1 MIVRSVSD
9 SKNPTYGFFILEF
22 FGRSR
27 RCVCSAGFFILSK
40 GVKGMKKAAV
50 KEQDIREYWQA
61 NDTFHASVRNREGK
75 KPYVFYEGPPT
86 ANGMPHAGHALGRTI
101 KDFIARYKT
110 MDGYQVKRKAGWDT
124 HGLPVELEVEK
135 QLKISGKEQI
145 ETYGIERFIEK
156 CKESVF
162 TYEREWKQFTEA
174 LGYWVDME
182 DPYITLDNS
191 YIESVWYILSHIH
204 REGLLYK
211 GHRVVP
217 YCPHCET
224 SLSSHEVAQGYK
236 DVSDLSA
243 TAKFLVRGTTDE
255 YLLGWTTTP
264 WTLPANVAIA
274 VHPELTY
281 VTIRQGNEKY
291 IVAEELAKT
300 LFKGDFEVLA
310 SRKGKDLAGFR
321 YEAPFSYVKINKG
334 HQVVLADFVTD
345 QNGTGLVHIAPA
357 YGEDDYRVVKD
368 NGLDFV
374 HIVDGKGRYTE
385 EITPLAD
392 RFVKDCDVDIIKL
405 LAEQNRLFHKEK
417 YTHSY
422 PHCWRCD
429 SPLLYYAME
438 GWFIRMTDVK
448 EKMQENNQ
456 QVEWHPGHMQQG
468 RFGKF
473 LDNMVDWNIGRN
485 RYWGTPLNVWT
496 CKCGKEKAP
505 GSIAELMQEAIGPVP
520 EDVEL
525 HKPYIDQIQLRCEC
539 GDAMQR
545 TSEVIDVW
553 FDSGS
558 MPFAQ
563 YHYPFGDKKL
573 FESQYPAD
581 VVIEGVDQTR
591 GWFYSLLAVS
601 TLVTGKTPYKRVL
614 SLGHILDEN
623 GQKMSKSK
631 GNALNPTELMETYG
645 ADALRW
651 ALLSDSAPWNNK
663 RFSERTV
670 AQAKSK
676 MIDTFSNVFSFYQ
689 LYQQI
694 DQFNGERDSGG
705 VQSTLDEWILSRLHN
720 VTKQVNDYLE
730 QYDITNAARE
740 LGAFLDELSNW
751 YVRRSRQRFWS
762 SGMTEDKRA
771 AFSTLYEVLKK
782 TAQLLAPFTP
792 YIAEDVY
799 LQLTGSSVHLTDYPK
814 PDSGVINTQLEKDMR
829 TVRQVVELTR
839 AARNA
844 ARIKTKQPLS
854 TLYVMT
860 EEESVNLGAYLTTIK
875 EETNVKEI
883 VLEEKEGLFIYTAKL
898 DFAAAGPKLGKRVG
912 EVKKALSQV
921 SQEQLGDLLKT
932 GMLIIT
938 EDIKLT
944 TKEVLLEKV
953 PSDHLELSEGSGI
966 TVLLDTKLTVELK
979 EEGFVREVIREVQT
993 YRKEL
998 DLPVEKRVNLYID
1011 ASSSVLDI
1019 LKNHE
1024 DMLHQNLVLQN
1035 IYYEKQKAAKAVQ
1048 VEEEKL
1054 QIGIV

>member
-1 MIVRSVSD
+1 
-9 SKNPTYGFFILEF
+9 
-22 FGRSR
+22 
-27 RCVCSAGFFILSK
+27 
-40 GVKGMKKAAV
+40 MKKAAV

>member
-1 MIVRSVSD
+1 
-9 SKNPTYGFFILEF
+9 
-22 FGRSR
+22 
-27 RCVCSAGFFILSK
+27 
-40 GVKGMKKAAV
+40 MKKAV
-50 KEQDIREYWQA
+50 LKEQKIREYWQE

-135 QLKISGKEQI
+135 QLKISGKDQI

-191 YIESVWYILSHIH
+191 YIESVWHILSHIH
-204 REGLLYK
+204 EEGLLYK

-243 TAKFLVRGTTDE
+243 TAKFLVEGTTDE

-274 VHPELTY
+274 VHPDLTY
-281 VTIRQGNEKY
+281 VTVQQENEKY
-291 IVAEELAKT
+291 IVAEGLAKT
-300 LFKGDFEVLA
+300 LFKEDFKVVA
-310 SRKGKDLAGFR
+310 SCKGKDLAGVR
-321 YEAPFSYVKINKG
+321 YEAPFSYIKINKG
-334 HQVVLADFVTD
+334 HEVVLADFVTD
-345 QNGTGLVHIAPA
+345 QSGTGLVHIAPA
-357 YGEDDYRVVKD
+357 YGEDDYRVVQD
-368 NGLDFV
+368 NDLDFV

-385 EITPLAD
+385 EITPLAG
-392 RFVKDCDVDIIKL
+392 RFVKNSDVDIIRL
-405 LAEQNRLFHKEK
+405 LAERNRLFHKEK

-456 QVEWHPGHMQQG
+456 KVEWHPGHMQEG

-496 CKCGKEKAP
+496 CKCGKVKAP
-505 GSIAELMQEAIGPVP
+505 GSIAELRQEAIGSVP
-520 EDVEL
+520 ENVEL
-525 HKPYIDQIQLRCEC
+525 HKPYVDQIQLRCEC
-539 GDAMQR
+539 GDVMQR

-601 TLVTGKTPYKRVL
+601 TLMTGKAPYKRVL

-676 MIDTFSNVFSFYQ
+676 MIDTLSNVFSFYQ

-694 DQFNGERDSGG
+694 DQFDGERDSGG
-705 VQSTLDEWILSRLHN
+705 VRTTLDEWVLSRLHS

-740 LGAFLDELSNW
+740 LGVFLDELSNW

-762 SGMTEDKRA
+762 SGMTDDKRA

-792 YIAEDVY
+792 YIAEDIY
-799 LQLTGSSVHLTDYPK
+799 LQLTGCSVHLTDYPK
-814 PDSGVINTQLEKDMR
+814 PCSELINIQLEKDMT

-844 ARIKTKQPLS
+844 AGIKTKQPLAA
-854 TLYVMT
+854 LYVLGENDSERLVDYT
-860 EEESVNLGAYLTTIK
+860 ETIK
-875 EETNVKEI
+875 DETNVKEI
-883 VLEEKEGLFIYTAKL
+883 ELKEKEGLFTYSVKL
-898 DFAAAGPKLGKRVG
+898 DFATAGPRLGKRVG
-912 EVKKALSQV
+912 EAKQALAQI
-921 SQEQLGDLLKT
+921 EQLQIKELIENGKINISDLELST
-932 GMLIIT
+932 ADVI
-938 EDIKLT
+938 
-944 TKEVLLEKV
+944 LEKV
-953 PSDHLELSEGSGI
+953 PSDQLLLSEGNGLS
-966 TVLLDTKLTVELK
+966 VLLDTKLTTELK

-998 DLPVEKRVNLYID
+998 DLPVEKRVNLYVD
-1011 ASSSVLDI
+1011 ASPAVIDVM
-1019 LKNHE
+1019 KKYT
-1024 DMLHQNLVLQN
+1024 DMLYHNLVLQN
-1035 IYYEKQKAAKAVQ
+1035 VLYRQCDKAKS
-1048 VEEEKL
+1048 VEVDGEHLHLGVE
-1054 QIGIV
+1054 

>member
-1 MIVRSVSD
+1 
-9 SKNPTYGFFILEF
+9 
-22 FGRSR
+22 
-27 RCVCSAGFFILSK
+27 
-40 GVKGMKKAAV
+40 MKKAAV
-50 KEQDIREYWQA
+50 KEQEIREYWQE

-182 DPYITLDNS
+182 DPYVTLDNS
-191 YIESVWYILSHIH
+191 YIESVWHILSHIH

-217 YCPHCET
+217 YCPHCGT

-243 TAKFLVRGTTDE
+243 TAKFLVKGTTDE

-264 WTLPANVAIA
+264 WTLPANTAIA

-281 VTIRQGNEKY
+281 VTVQLDNEKY
-291 IVAEELAKT
+291 IVAEGLAKK
-300 LFKGDFEVLA
+300 LFKGDFQVVA
-310 SRKGKDLAGFR
+310 SCKGKDLAGVR
-321 YEAPFSYVKINKG
+321 YEAPFSYVQIKKG

-345 QNGTGLVHIAPA
+345 QSGTGLVHIAPA
-357 YGEDDYRVVKD
+357 YGEDDYRVAQD
-368 NGLDFV
+368 NGLDFI
-374 HIVDGKGRYTE
+374 HIADGKGRYTE
-385 EITPLAD
+385 EITPLAG

-405 LAEQNRLFHKEK
+405 LAEKSRLFHKEK

-448 EKMQENNQ
+448 EKMQENNR
-456 QVEWHPGHMQQG
+456 QVEWHPGHMQEG

-505 GSIAELMQEAIGPVP
+505 GSIAELRQEAIGFVP

-525 HKPYIDQIQLRCEC
+525 HKPYVDRIQLRCEC

-601 TLVTGKTPYKRVL
+601 TLVTGKAPYKRVL

-676 MIDTFSNVFSFYQ
+676 MIDTLSNVFSFYQ

-694 DQFNGERDSGG
+694 DQFNGEIDHGG
-705 VQSTLDEWILSRLHN
+705 VRSTLDEWILSRLHS

-740 LGAFLDELSNW
+740 LGVFLDELSNW

-792 YIAEDVY
+792 YIAESIY
-799 LQLTGSSVHLTDYPK
+799 LQLTSGSVHLTDYPK
-814 PDSGVINTQLEKDMR
+814 HRDDLINTQLEQDM
-829 TVRQVVELTR
+829 TTARQVVELTR

-844 ARIKTKQPLS
+844 AGIKTKQPLS
-854 TLYVMT
+854 TLYITT
-860 EEESVNLGAYLTTIK
+860 EEPVSLVSYLTTIK

-883 VLEEKEGLFIYTAKL
+883 ELGEKDGLFTYTAKL
-898 DFAAAGPKLGKRVG
+898 DFAAAGPRLGKRVG
-912 EVKKALSQV
+912 EAKKALTLV
-921 SQEQLGDLLKT
+921 SQDQLKELL
-932 GMLIIT
+932 IT
-938 EDIKLT
+938 DELRLAEDIKLT
-944 TKEVLLEKV
+944 KDEVLIEKV
-953 PSDHLELSEGSGI
+953 PSNHLELSEGSGI
-966 TVLLDTKLTVELK
+966 TVLLNTELTVELK

-998 DLPVEKRVNLYID
+998 DLPVEKRVNLYVD
-1011 ASSSVLDI
+1011 ASSSVMDI
-1019 LKNHE
+1019 LKSHE
-1024 DMLHQNLVLQN
+1024 YMLHQNLVLQN
-1035 IYYEKQKAAKAVQ
+1035 IYYDKQKAAKAVQ

-1054 QIGIV
+1054 QIGIG

>member
-1 MIVRSVSD
+1 
-9 SKNPTYGFFILEF
+9 
-22 FGRSR
+22 
-27 RCVCSAGFFILSK
+27 
-40 GVKGMKKAAV
+40 MKKAAV
-50 KEQDIREYWQA
+50 KEQEIREYWQE

-75 KPYVFYEGPPT
+75 KQYVFYEGPPT
-86 ANGMPHAGHALGRTI
+86 ANGMPHAGHALGRTN

-191 YIESVWYILSHIH
+191 YIESIWHILSHIH

-217 YCPHCET
+217 YCPHCGT

-243 TAKFLVRGTTDE
+243 TAKFLVEGTTDE

-264 WTLPANVAIA
+264 WTLPANIAIA

-281 VTIRQGNEKY
+281 VTVQLDNEKY
-291 IVAEELAKT
+291 IVAEGLAKT
-300 LFKGDFEVLA
+300 LFKGDFQVVA
-310 SRKGKDLAGFR
+310 SCKGKDLAGVR
-321 YEAPFSYVKINKG
+321 YEAPFSYVQIKKG

-345 QNGTGLVHIAPA
+345 QSGTGLVHIAPA
-357 YGEDDYRVVKD
+357 YGEDDYRVVQD
-368 NGLDFV
+368 NGLDFI

-385 EITPLAD
+385 EITPLAGH
-392 RFVKDCDVDIIKL
+392 FVKDCDVDIIKL
-405 LAEQNRLFHKEK
+405 LAEKNRLFHKGK

-448 EKMQENNQ
+448 ERMQENNR
-456 QVEWHPGHMQQG
+456 QVEWHPGHMQEG

-496 CKCGKEKAP
+496 CKCCKEKAP
-505 GSIAELMQEAIGPVP
+505 GSIAELRQEAIGYVP

-525 HKPYIDQIQLRCEC
+525 HKPYVDQIQLRCEC
-539 GDAMQR
+539 GDAMER

-573 FESQYPAD
+573 FESQYPAE

-601 TLVTGKTPYKRVL
+601 TLVTGKAPYKRVL

-676 MIDTFSNVFSFYQ
+676 MIDTLSNVFSFYQ

-694 DQFNGERDSGG
+694 DQFNGEMDRGG
-705 VQSTLDEWILSRLHN
+705 VRSTLDEWILSRLHS

-740 LGAFLDELSNW
+740 LGVFLDELSNW

-814 PDSGVINTQLEKDMR
+814 PDSGVINTQLEKDMK

-844 ARIKTKQPLS
+844 AGIKTKQPLS

-883 VLEEKEGLFIYTAKL
+883 VREEKEGLFTYTAKL
-898 DFAAAGPKLGKRVG
+898 DFATAGPKLGKRVG
-912 EVKKALSQV
+912 EAKKALSQV

-998 DLPVEKRVNLYID
+998 DLPVEERVNLYID

-1024 DMLHQNLVLQN
+1024 DMLYQNLVLQN

-1054 QIGIV
+1054 QIGIG

>member
-1 MIVRSVSD
+1 M
-9 SKNPTYGFFILEF
+9 
-22 FGRSR
+22 
-27 RCVCSAGFFILSK
+27 
-40 GVKGMKKAAV
+40 
-50 KEQDIREYWQA
+50 
-61 NDTFHASVRNREGK
+61 
-75 KPYVFYEGPPT
+75 
-86 ANGMPHAGHALGRTI
+86 
-101 KDFIARYKT
+101 
-110 MDGYQVKRKAGWDT
+110 
-124 HGLPVELEVEK
+124 
-135 QLKISGKEQI
+135 
-145 ETYGIERFIEK
+145 
-156 CKESVF
+156 
-162 TYEREWKQFTEA
+162 
-174 LGYWVDME
+174 
-182 DPYITLDNS
+182 
-191 YIESVWYILSHIH
+191 
-204 REGLLYK
+204 YK

-217 YCPHCET
+217 HCPHCET

-243 TAKFLVRGTTDE
+243 TAKFLVEGTTDE

-274 VHPELTY
+274 VHPDLTY
-281 VTIRQGNEKY
+281 VTVQQENEKY
-291 IVAEELAKT
+291 IVAEGLAKT
-300 LFKGDFEVLA
+300 LFKGDFQVVA
-310 SRKGKDLAGFR
+310 SCKGKNLAGVR
-321 YEAPFSYVKINKG
+321 YEAPFSYIKINKG

-345 QNGTGLVHIAPA
+345 QSGTGLVHIAPA
-357 YGEDDYRVVKD
+357 YGEDDYRVVQD
-368 NGLDFV
+368 NDLDFV

-385 EITPLAD
+385 EITPLAG
-392 RFVKDCDVDIIKL
+392 RFVKNCDVDIIKL
-405 LAEQNRLFHKEK
+405 LAERNRLFHKEK

-448 EKMQENNQ
+448 EKMQENNRK
-456 QVEWHPGHMQQG
+456 VEWHPGHMQEG

-485 RYWGTPLNVWT
+485 RYWGTPLNVWI

-505 GSIAELMQEAIGPVP
+505 RSIAELRQEAIGSVS
-520 EDVEL
+520 ENVEL
-525 HKPYIDQIQLRCEC
+525 HKPYVDQIQLRCEC
-539 GDAMQR
+539 GDVMQR

-573 FESQYPAD
+573 FDSQYPAD

-676 MIDTFSNVFSFYQ
+676 MIDTLSNVFSFYQ
-689 LYQQI
+689 LYQKI
-694 DQFNGERDSGG
+694 DQFDGERDSGG
-705 VQSTLDEWILSRLHN
+705 VRSTLDEWVLSRLHS
-720 VTKQVNDYLE
+720 VTKQVNHYLAE
-730 QYDITNAARE
+730 YDITNAARE
-740 LGAFLDELSNW
+740 LGGFLDELSNW

-762 SGMTEDKRA
+762 SGMSEDKRA

-792 YIAEDVY
+792 YIAKDIY

-814 PDSGVINTQLEKDMR
+814 SCSELINIQLEKDMT

-844 ARIKTKQPLS
+844 AGIKTKQPLAA
-854 TLYVMT
+854 LYVLGENDSERLVDYT
-860 EEESVNLGAYLTTIK
+860 ETIK
-875 EETNVKEI
+875 DETNVKEI
-883 VLEEKEGLFIYTAKL
+883 ELKEKEGLFTYSVKL
-898 DFAAAGPKLGKRVG
+898 DFAAAGPRLGKRVG
-912 EVKKALSQV
+912 EAKQALAQI
-921 SQEQLGDLLKT
+921 EQLQIKELIENGKINISDL
-932 GMLIIT
+932 
-938 EDIKLT
+938 ELT
-944 TKEVLLEKV
+944 TADVILEKV
-953 PSDHLELSEGSGI
+953 PSDQLLLSEGNGLS
-966 TVLLDTKLTVELK
+966 VLLDTKLTTELK

-998 DLPVEKRVNLYID
+998 DLPVEKRVNLYVD
-1011 ASSSVLDI
+1011 ASPAVIDVM
-1019 LKNHE
+1019 KKYT
-1024 DMLHQNLVLQN
+1024 DMLYHNLVLQEVRFSQ
-1035 IYYEKQKAAKAVQ
+1035 YEKVKS
-1048 VEEEKL
+1048 VEMEGQHL
-1054 QIGIV
+1054 QLGVE

>member
-1 MIVRSVSD
+1 MQDKVRM
-9 SKNPTYGFFILEF
+9 
-22 FGRSR
+22 R
-27 RCVCSAGFFILSK
+27 
-40 GVKGMKKAAV
+40 
-50 KEQDIREYWQA
+50 EQKIQDYWQK
-61 NDTFHASVRNREGK
+61 NDTFQASVRNREGK

-145 ETYGIERFIEK
+145 ETYGVERFIEK

-174 LGYWVDME
+174 LGYWVDMK

-191 YIESVWYILSHIH
+191 YIESVWYLLSHIH
-204 REGLLYK
+204 QEGLLYK

-243 TAKFLVRGTTDE
+243 TAKFLVEGTTDE

-281 VTIRQGNEKY
+281 VTVQQGSEKY
-291 IVAEELAKT
+291 IVAEGLANN
-300 LFKGDFEVLA
+300 LFKGDYQVVA
-310 SRKGKDLAGFR
+310 SRKGKDLEGMR
-321 YEAPFSYVKINKG
+321 YEAPFAYTQVNKG

-345 QNGTGLVHIAPA
+345 QSGTGLVHIAPA
-357 YGEDDYRVVKD
+357 YGEDDYKVVKE

-374 HIVDGKGRYTE
+374 HVVDGKGRYTE
-385 EITPLAD
+385 EVTPLAG

-405 LAEQNRLFHKEK
+405 LAERGRLFHKEK

-438 GWFIRMTDVK
+438 GWFIRMTDLK
-448 EKMQENNQ
+448 DKMMENNQ

-473 LDNMVDWNIGRN
+473 LENMVDWNIGRN

-496 CKCGKEKAP
+496 CECGNEKAP
-505 GSIAELMQEAIGPVP
+505 GSIAQMRQEAVGSVP

-525 HKPYIDQIQLRCEC
+525 HKPFVDDIQLRCEC
-539 GDAMQR
+539 GGVMKR
-545 TSEVIDVW
+545 TNEVIDVW

-563 YHYPFGDKKL
+563 YHYPFGDKQL
-573 FESQYPAD
+573 FQSQYPAD

-601 TLVTGKTPYKRVL
+601 TLITGKAPYKRVL

-631 GNALNPTELMETYG
+631 GNALNPTDLMETYG

-670 AQAKSK
+670 SQAKSK
-676 MIDTFSNVFSFYQ
+676 LVDTLSNVFSFYQ

-694 DQFNGERDSGG
+694 DFFDGEKDSGG
-705 VQSTLDEWILSRLHN
+705 VRSTMDDWILSRLHS
-720 VTKQVNDYLE
+720 VIRQVNDHLT

-740 LGAFLDELSNW
+740 LGTFLDELSNW

-762 SGMTEDKRA
+762 NGMTEDKRA

-792 YIAEDVY
+792 YIAEDIY

-814 PDSGVINTQLEKDMR
+814 SNAGLINAELEEDM
-829 TVRQVVELTR
+829 TSVLQVVELTR
-839 AARNA
+839 AARNTA
-844 ARIKTKQPLS
+844 GIKTKQPLAG
-854 TLYVMT
+854 LYVL
-860 EEESVNLGAYLTTIK
+860 SGHPKGNGRLKQYFATIK

-883 VLEEKEGLFIYTAKL
+883 KLDSEGLFTYAVKL
-898 DFAAAGPKLGKRVG
+898 NFAVAGPRLGKRVG
-912 EVKKALSQV
+912 DAKQAV
-921 SQEQLGDLLKT
+921 SQMEQSKVKELVDKGSITLGDL
-932 GMLIIT
+932 
-938 EDIKLT
+938 ELT
-944 TKEVLLEKV
+944 QADVTIEKV
-953 PSDHLELSEGSGI
+953 PSSQLQLAEGNGLG
-966 TVLLDTKLTVELK
+966 VLLDTELTKELK

-998 DLPVEKRVNLYID
+998 DLPVEKHVDLYVD
-1011 ASSSVLDI
+1011 ASPSVVVV
-1019 LKNHE
+1019 LKKYTS
-1024 DMLHQNLVLQN
+1024 MLHAHLVLQD
-1035 IYYEKQKAAKAVQ
+1035 ILFEKCEKAKS
-1048 VEEEKL
+1048 VEVEGEFL
-1054 QIGIV
+1054 RIGVE

>member
-1 MIVRSVSD
+1 VNSV
-9 SKNPTYGFFILEF
+9 GFFNSI
-22 FGRSR
+22 
-27 RCVCSAGFFILSK
+27 K
-40 GVKGMKKAAV
+40 GVKVMKSAAER
-50 KEQDIREYWQA
+50 EQQIRGYWHK
-61 NDTFHASVRNREGK
+61 NDTFQESVRNREGRETF
-75 KPYVFYEGPPT
+75 VFFEGPPT
-86 ANGMPHAGHALGRTI
+86 ANGLPHAGHALGRTM

-110 MDGYQVKRKAGWDT
+110 MEGYQVKRKAGWDT

-145 ETYGIERFIEK
+145 KAYGVERFIEK

-162 TYEREWKQFTEA
+162 TYEKEWKQFTET
-174 LGYWVDME
+174 LGYWVDMQN
-182 DPYITLDNS
+182 PYITLDNS
-191 YIESVWYILSHIH
+191 YIESVWHILSHIH
-204 REGLLYK
+204 TEGLLYK

-236 DVSDLSA
+236 DISDLSA
-243 TAKFLVRGTTDE
+243 TAKFLIEGTKDE

-281 VTIRQGNEKY
+281 VKVKQESQTY
-291 IVAEELAKT
+291 IVAEGLAEK
-300 LFKGDFEVLA
+300 LFKGNYDII
-310 SRKGKDLAGFR
+310 SSCKGADLAGLR
-321 YEAPFSYVKINKG
+321 YDAPFSYVQLEKG
-334 HQVVLADFVTD
+334 HQVVTADFVTD
-345 QNGTGLVHIAPA
+345 QSGTGLVHIAPA
-357 YGEDDYRVVKD
+357 YGEDDYNVVKE

-374 HIVDGKGRYTE
+374 HIVDEKGCYTDA
-385 EITPLAD
+385 ITPLAG

-405 LAEQNRLFHKEK
+405 LAANGRLFHKEK

-422 PHCWRCD
+422 PYCWRCD

-456 QVEWHPGHMQQG
+456 QVEWHPGHMQKG

-473 LDNMVDWNIGRN
+473 LDSMVDWNIGRN

-496 CKCGKEKAP
+496 CACGKEKAP
-505 GSIAELMQEAIGPVP
+505 GSIAEMRQVAIDNVP
-520 EDVEL
+520 EDIEL
-525 HKPYIDQIQLRCEC
+525 HKPYVDNIQLRCSC
-539 GDAMQR
+539 GEKMER

-563 YHYPFGDKKL
+563 YHYPFGDKML
-573 FESQYPAD
+573 FQSQYPAD

-601 TLVTGKTPYKRVL
+601 TLVTGNTPYKRVL

-631 GNALNPTELMETYG
+631 GNALNPAELMEEFG

-663 RFSERTV
+663 RFSKNTV

-676 MIDTFSNVFSFYQ
+676 VVDTLANVFSFYQ

-694 DQFNGERDSGG
+694 DNFNAKEDSVG
-705 VQSTLDEWILSRLHN
+705 VRSVLDEWILSRLHS
-720 VTKQVNDYLE
+720 VTKQVNMYL
-730 QYDITNAARE
+730 QVYDITNSARE
-740 LGAFLDELSNW
+740 IGSFLDELSNW
-751 YVRRSRQRFWS
+751 YVRRSRQRFWGK
-762 SGMTEDKRA
+762 GMTGDKRA
-771 AFSTLYEVLKK
+771 AFHTLHEVLIT

-792 YIAEDVY
+792 YIAEDIF
-799 LQLTGSSVHLTDYPK
+799 LQLTGRSVHLSDYPK
-814 PDSGVINTQLEKDMR
+814 SDSQLINEQLEEDMK

-839 AARNA
+839 AARNTA
-844 ARIKTKQPLS
+844 GIKTKQPL
-854 TLYVMT
+854 TALYV
-860 EEESVNLGAYLTTIK
+860 LADDPGATNHLANYVTTIK

-883 VLEEKEGLFIYTAKL
+883 KLEEKEDLFTYSAKL
-898 DFAAAGPKLGKRVG
+898 DFSTAGPRLGKRVG
-912 EVKKALSQV
+912 EAKAALAEMKQD
-921 SQEQLGDLLKT
+921 QYRKLLQGGK
-932 GMLIIT
+932 IT
-938 EDIKLT
+938 L
-944 TKEVLLEKV
+944 
-953 PSDHLELSEGSGI
+953 PSSDLELSKSEVIIEKTPSEQLQLAEGNELS
-966 TVLLDTKLTVELK
+966 VLLDTKLSKELK
-979 EEGFVREVIREVQT
+979 DEGFVREVIREVQT

-998 DLPVEKRVNLYID
+998 DLPVERRVNLYVA
-1011 ASSSVLDI
+1011 ASPVVVEVLK
-1019 LKNHE
+1019 KNT
-1024 DMLHQNLVLQN
+1024 DLLHHHLVLQEVF
-1035 IYYEKQKAAKAVQ
+1035 YEKQEKSKNVK
-1048 VEEEKL
+1048 VEGETL
-1054 QIGIV
+1054 QLHVE

>member
-1 MIVRSVSD
+1 
-9 SKNPTYGFFILEF
+9 
-22 FGRSR
+22 
-27 RCVCSAGFFILSK
+27 
-40 GVKGMKKAAV
+40 MKKAAV
-50 KEQDIREYWQA
+50 KEQEIREYWQE

-75 KPYVFYEGPPT
+75 KQYVFYEGPPT

-191 YIESVWYILSHIH
+191 YIESIWHILSHIH

-217 YCPHCET
+217 YCPHCGT

-243 TAKFLVRGTTDE
+243 TAKFLVEGTTDE

-264 WTLPANVAIA
+264 WTLPANIAIA

-281 VTIRQGNEKY
+281 VTVQLDNEKY
-291 IVAEELAKT
+291 IVAEGLAKT
-300 LFKGDFEVLA
+300 LFKGDFQVVA
-310 SRKGKDLAGFR
+310 SCKGKDLAGVR
-321 YEAPFSYVKINKG
+321 YEAPFSYVQIKKG

-345 QNGTGLVHIAPA
+345 QSGTGLVHIAPA
-357 YGEDDYRVVKD
+357 YGEDDYRVVQD
-368 NGLDFV
+368 NGLDFI

-385 EITPLAD
+385 EITPLAGH
-392 RFVKDCDVDIIKL
+392 FVKDCDVDIIKL
-405 LAEQNRLFHKEK
+405 LAEKNRLFHKGK

-448 EKMQENNQ
+448 ERMQENNR
-456 QVEWHPGHMQQG
+456 QVEWHPGHMQEG

-496 CKCGKEKAP
+496 CKCCKEKAP
-505 GSIAELMQEAIGPVP
+505 GSIAELRQEAIGYVP

-525 HKPYIDQIQLRCEC
+525 HKPYVDQIQLRCEC
-539 GDAMQR
+539 GDAMER

-601 TLVTGKTPYKRVL
+601 TLVTGKAPYKRVL

-651 ALLSDSAPWNNK
+651 ALLSDSVPWNNK

-676 MIDTFSNVFSFYQ
+676 MIDTLSNVFSFYQ

-694 DQFNGERDSGG
+694 DQFNGEMDRGG
-705 VQSTLDEWILSRLHN
+705 VRSTLDEWILSRLHS

-740 LGAFLDELSNW
+740 LGVFLDELSNW

-814 PDSGVINTQLEKDMR
+814 PDSGVINTQLEKDMK

-844 ARIKTKQPLS
+844 AGIKTKQPLS

-883 VLEEKEGLFIYTAKL
+883 VREEKEGLFTYTAKL
-898 DFAAAGPKLGKRVG
+898 DFATAGPKLGKRVG
-912 EVKKALSQV
+912 EAKKALSQV

-998 DLPVEKRVNLYID
+998 DLPVEERVNLYID

-1024 DMLHQNLVLQN
+1024 DMLYQNLVLQN

-1054 QIGIV
+1054 QIGIG

>member
-1 MIVRSVSD
+1 
-9 SKNPTYGFFILEF
+9 
-22 FGRSR
+22 
-27 RCVCSAGFFILSK
+27 
-40 GVKGMKKAAV
+40 MKKAV
-50 KEQDIREYWQA
+50 LKEQKIREYWQE

-135 QLKISGKEQI
+135 QLKISGKDQI

-191 YIESVWYILSHIH
+191 YIESVWHILSHIH
-204 REGLLYK
+204 EEGLLYK

-243 TAKFLVRGTTDE
+243 TAKFLVEGTTDE

-274 VHPELTY
+274 VHPDLTY
-281 VTIRQGNEKY
+281 VTVQQENEKY
-291 IVAEELAKT
+291 IVAEGLAKT
-300 LFKGDFEVLA
+300 LFKEDFKVVA
-310 SRKGKDLAGFR
+310 SCKGKDLAGVR
-321 YEAPFSYVKINKG
+321 YEAPFSYIKINKG

-345 QNGTGLVHIAPA
+345 QSGTGLVHIAPA
-357 YGEDDYRVVKD
+357 YGEDDYRVVQD
-368 NGLDFV
+368 NDLDFV
-374 HIVDGKGRYTE
+374 HIVDGKGEYTE
-385 EITPLAD
+385 EITPLAG
-392 RFVKDCDVDIIKL
+392 RFVKNSDVDIIRL
-405 LAEQNRLFHKEK
+405 LAERNRLFHKEK

-456 QVEWHPGHMQQG
+456 KVEWHPGHMQEG

-505 GSIAELMQEAIGPVP
+505 GSIAELRQEAIGSVP
-520 EDVEL
+520 ENVEL
-525 HKPYIDQIQLRCEC
+525 HKPYVDQIQLRCEC
-539 GDAMQR
+539 GDVMQR

-601 TLVTGKTPYKRVL
+601 TLMTGKAPYKRVL

-676 MIDTFSNVFSFYQ
+676 MIDTLSNVFSFYQ

-694 DQFNGERDSGG
+694 DQFDGERDSGG
-705 VQSTLDEWILSRLHN
+705 VRTTLDEWVLSRLHS

-740 LGAFLDELSNW
+740 LGVFLDELSNW

-762 SGMTEDKRA
+762 SGMTDDKRA

-792 YIAEDVY
+792 YIAEDIY

-814 PDSGVINTQLEKDMR
+814 PCSELINIQLEKDMT

-844 ARIKTKQPLS
+844 AGIKTKQPLAA
-854 TLYVMT
+854 LYVLGENDSERLVDYT
-860 EEESVNLGAYLTTIK
+860 ETIK
-875 EETNVKEI
+875 DETNVKEI
-883 VLEEKEGLFIYTAKL
+883 ELKEKEGLFTYSVKL
-898 DFAAAGPKLGKRVG
+898 DFAAAGPRLGKRVG
-912 EVKKALSQV
+912 EAKQALAHI
-921 SQEQLGDLLKT
+921 EQLQIKELIENGKINISDL
-932 GMLIIT
+932 
-938 EDIKLT
+938 ELT
-944 TKEVLLEKV
+944 TADVILEKV
-953 PSDHLELSEGSGI
+953 PSDQLLLSEGNGLS
-966 TVLLDTKLTVELK
+966 VLLDTKLTTELK

-998 DLPVEKRVNLYID
+998 DLPVEKRVNLYVD
-1011 ASSSVLDI
+1011 ASPAVIDVM
-1019 LKNHE
+1019 KKYT
-1024 DMLHQNLVLQN
+1024 DMLYHNLVLQN
-1035 IYYEKQKAAKAVQ
+1035 VLYRQYDKAKS
-1048 VEEEKL
+1048 VEVDGEHLHLGVE
-1054 QIGIV
+1054 

>member
-1 MIVRSVSD
+1 
-9 SKNPTYGFFILEF
+9 
-22 FGRSR
+22 
-27 RCVCSAGFFILSK
+27 
-40 GVKGMKKAAV
+40 MKKAV
-50 KEQDIREYWQA
+50 LKEQKIREYWQE

-75 KPYVFYEGPPT
+75 KPYIFYEGPPT

-135 QLKISGKEQI
+135 QLKISGKDQI

-191 YIESVWYILSHIH
+191 YIESVWHILSHIH
-204 REGLLYK
+204 EEGLLYK

-243 TAKFLVRGTTDE
+243 TAKFLVEGTTDE

-274 VHPELTY
+274 VHPDLTY
-281 VTIRQGNEKY
+281 VTVQQENEKY
-291 IVAEELAKT
+291 IVAEGLAKT
-300 LFKGDFEVLA
+300 LFKEDFKVVA
-310 SRKGKDLAGFR
+310 SCKGKDLAGVR
-321 YEAPFSYVKINKG
+321 YEAPFSYIKINKG

-345 QNGTGLVHIAPA
+345 QSGTGLVHIAPA
-357 YGEDDYRVVKD
+357 YGEDDYRVVQD
-368 NGLDFV
+368 NDLDFV
-374 HIVDGKGRYTE
+374 HIVDGKGEYTE
-385 EITPLAD
+385 EITPLAG
-392 RFVKDCDVDIIKL
+392 RFVKNSDVDIIRL
-405 LAEQNRLFHKEK
+405 LAERNRLFHKEK

-456 QVEWHPGHMQQG
+456 KVEWHPGHMQEG

-505 GSIAELMQEAIGPVP
+505 GSIAELRQEAIGSVP
-520 EDVEL
+520 ENVEL
-525 HKPYIDQIQLRCEC
+525 HKPYVDQIQLRCEC
-539 GDAMQR
+539 GDVMQR

-601 TLVTGKTPYKRVL
+601 TLMTGKAPYKRVL

-676 MIDTFSNVFSFYQ
+676 MIDTLSNVFSFYQ

-694 DQFNGERDSGG
+694 DQFDGERDSGG
-705 VQSTLDEWILSRLHN
+705 VRTTLDEWVLSRLHS

-740 LGAFLDELSNW
+740 LGVFLDELSNW

-762 SGMTEDKRA
+762 SGMTDDKRA

-792 YIAEDVY
+792 YIAEDIY

-814 PDSGVINTQLEKDMR
+814 PCSELINIQLEKDMT

-844 ARIKTKQPLS
+844 AGIKTKQPLAA
-854 TLYVMT
+854 LYVLGENDSERLVDYT
-860 EEESVNLGAYLTTIK
+860 ETIK
-875 EETNVKEI
+875 DETNVKEI
-883 VLEEKEGLFIYTAKL
+883 ELKEKEGLFTYSVKL
-898 DFAAAGPKLGKRVG
+898 DFAAAGPRLGKRVG
-912 EVKKALSQV
+912 EAKQALAHI
-921 SQEQLGDLLKT
+921 EQLQIKELIENGKINISDL
-932 GMLIIT
+932 
-938 EDIKLT
+938 ELT
-944 TKEVLLEKV
+944 TADVILEKV
-953 PSDHLELSEGSGI
+953 PSDQLLLSEGNGLS
-966 TVLLDTKLTVELK
+966 VLLDTKLTTELK

-998 DLPVEKRVNLYID
+998 DLPVEKRVNLYVD
-1011 ASSSVLDI
+1011 ASPAVIDVM
-1019 LKNHE
+1019 KKYT
-1024 DMLHQNLVLQN
+1024 DMLYHNLVLQN
-1035 IYYEKQKAAKAVQ
+1035 VLYRQYDKAKS
-1048 VEEEKL
+1048 VEVDGEHLHLGVE
-1054 QIGIV
+1054 